1 MHRFRPQNLAFTKYF
16 FRLAKYYF
24 NKLAN
29 NTFLFQFYY
38 FVSPRSK
45 KKHKRTQYLSQEHR
59 KVLCKDTRRTTQ
71 NTTLHKKKHTRTP
84 HTTYTYKK
92 EQYIFQYEPHR
103 ILLYTRR
110 SQTNPTRTQ
119 QNTQKRH
126 KVLFISVHHSRFQ
139 ISDPDTIPIGLR
151 PIHNTFLA
159 FHNYFHQYF
168 IINSYLN
175 QDRTHN
181 RPHTYTKKTHKYYP
195 QIAK

>member
-16 FRLAKYYF
+16 YRLAKYYF

-29 NTFLFQFYY
+29 NTFLFQYYY

-45 KKHKRTQYLSQEHR
+45 KKHKRTLYLTQER
-59 KVLCKDTRRTTQ
+59 YKVLCKDTRRTTQ
-71 NTTLHKKKHTRTP
+71 NTTLHKKKHIRTP
-84 HTTYTYKK
+84 SNNIYLQE

-103 ILLYTRR
+103 ILLNTRR

-119 QNTQKRH
+119 QITQKSTE
-126 KVLFISVHHSRFQ
+126 VLFISVHHSRFQ

-151 PIHNTFLA
+151 PIHNILLA
-159 FHNYFHQYF
+159 FHNYLHQYF

-175 QDRTHN
+175 QERTHN
-181 RPHTYTKKTHKYYP
+181 RSPTYTKKTHKYHP